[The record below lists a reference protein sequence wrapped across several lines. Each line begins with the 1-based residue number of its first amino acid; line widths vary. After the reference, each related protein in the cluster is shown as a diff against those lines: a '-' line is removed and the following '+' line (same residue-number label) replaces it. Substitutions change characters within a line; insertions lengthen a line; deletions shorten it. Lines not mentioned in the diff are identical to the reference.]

1 MGLGSVGEAGMETSR
16 EGPRNR
22 LLQRKN
28 SGWVCFDERS
38 RLWAYTRRD
47 RMEVDYGQAGPGRSE
62 GVTRVGEGHP
72 KAPQS
77 WNCRSRAGFSVPGDP
92 ENSDRALAHPSP
104 KNPHVASHLVFY
116 FGIYY
121 AFLV

>member
-22 LLQRKN
+22 LIQRKN

-47 RMEVDYGQAGPGRSE
+47 RMKVDYGQAGPGRSE
-62 GVTRVGEGHP
+62 DATRVGEGHP

-77 WNCRSRAGFSVPGDP
+77 WNCRNRAGFSVSGGP
-92 ENSDRALAHPSP
+92 R
-104 KNPHVASHLVFY
+104 K
-116 FGIYY
+116 
-121 AFLV
+121 